1 MQNYVLFTD
10 TDTDITP
17 EIAKEYGYRLISMPY
32 SIDGKTIYPYEDFE
46 EFDYKPYY
54 NMLRDGVLPTTS
66 GISEEKYKAYFEP
79 VLVAGQDILYLHFS
93 RALSA
98 TFDAMDRAIAELLQ
112 KYPERKI
119 QTFDLKSATTLA
131 LLMVHEAGALYKA
144 GKTADEILAW
154 AEKEV
159 DHFAMYMFVDDL
171 KFFKRSGRVSGLA
184 ATMGTM
190 LGIRPMI
197 HISSEDKLV
206 NIGKIK
212 GRTKAL
218 EQLVNYVEELGDDLE
233 NHRLIIGNSDACDMI
248 DDLEQMLR
256 ERFGEKIRIERA
268 MVNPTLGAHC
278 GPDGIGVAFHSI
290 HR

>member
-1 MQNYVLFTD
+1 MQTYALFTD

-17 EIAKEYGYRLISMPY
+17 EIAKEYGYHLISLPY
-32 SIDGKTIYPYEDFE
+32 SLDGKTVYPYEDFE
-46 EFDYKPYY
+46 VFDAKPFYD
-54 NMLRDGVLPTTS
+54 MLRSGTLTTTS
-66 GISEEKYKAYFEP
+66 SISEEKYKNYFEP
-79 VLVAGQDILYLHFS
+79 VLAAGQDILYLHFS

-98 TFDAMDRAIAELLQ
+98 TFEVMDRVIAELLE

-131 LLMVHEAGALYKA
+131 LLMVHEAGAMYKD
-144 GKTADEILAW
+144 GKTADEILEW
-154 AEKEV
+154 AEKEI

-197 HISSEDKLV
+197 HISNEGKLV

-233 NHRLIIGNSDACDMI
+233 NHRLIVGNSDAGEMVDE
-248 DDLEQMLR
+248 LVELLR
-256 ERFGEKIRIERA
+256 ERFGDKVRIETA
-268 MVNPTLGAHC
+268 MVNPTLGSHC
-278 GPDGIGVAFHSI
+278 GPDGIGVAFHAI

>member
-1 MQNYVLFTD
+1 MQNYALFTD

-17 EIAKEYGYRLISMPY
+17 EIAREYGYHIISMPY
-32 SIDGKTIYPYEDFE
+32 CLDGKTIYPYEDFE
-46 EFDYKPYY
+46 VFDAKPFYD
-54 NMLRDGVLPTTS
+54 MLRGGTLTTTS
-66 GISEEKYKAYFEP
+66 SISEEKYKAYFEP
-79 VLVAGQDILYLHFS
+79 VLAAGQDILYLHFS

-98 TFDAMDRAIAELLQ
+98 TFEIMDRVLPELRE

-119 QTFDLKSATTLA
+119 QVFDLKSATTLS
-131 LLMVHEAGALYKA
+131 LLMIHEAGAMYKD
-144 GKTADEILAW
+144 GKSAEEILAW

-197 HISSEDKLV
+197 HISPEGKLV

-233 NHRLIIGNSDACDMI
+233 NHRMIIGNSDAGDMV
-248 DDLEQMLR
+248 DDLLAMLR
-256 ERFGEKIRIERA
+256 ERFGDKIQIDIS
-268 MVNPTLGAHC
+268 MVNPTLGSHC
-278 GPDGIGVAFHSI
+278 GPNGIGIAFHAI

>member
-46 EFDYKPYY
+46 VFDYKPYY
-54 NMLRDGVLPTTS
+54 DMLRGGVLPTTS
-66 GISEEKYKAYFEP
+66 AISEERYKNYFEP
-79 VLVAGQDILYLHFS
+79 ILAEGKDILYLHFS

-98 TFDAMDRAIAELLQ
+98 TFTAMDHAIEELLQ

-131 LLMVHEAGALYKA
+131 LLQIHEAGALYRD

-154 AEKEV
+154 AEREV

-197 HISSEDKLV
+197 HISPEGKLV

-218 EQLVNYVEELGDDLE
+218 EQLVSYVEELGDDLE
-233 NHRLIIGNSDACDMI
+233 NHKLIVGNSDACDMI
-248 DDLEQMLR
+248 DDLVSMLR
-256 ERFGEKIRIERA
+256 EKFGDKIQIETA

-278 GPDGIGVAFHSI
+278 GPDGIGIAFHAI

>member
-1 MQNYVLFTD
+1 
-10 TDTDITP
+10 
-17 EIAKEYGYRLISMPY
+17 
-32 SIDGKTIYPYEDFE
+32 
-46 EFDYKPYY
+46 
-54 NMLRDGVLPTTS
+54 
-66 GISEEKYKAYFEP
+66 
-79 VLVAGQDILYLHFS
+79 
-93 RALSA
+93 
-98 TFDAMDRAIAELLQ
+98 MDRAIAELLQ

-197 HISSEDKLV
+197 HISSEGKLV

-256 ERFGEKIRIERA
+256 ERFGEKLQIERA

>member
-1 MQNYVLFTD
+1 
-10 TDTDITP
+10 
-17 EIAKEYGYRLISMPY
+17 
-32 SIDGKTIYPYEDFE
+32 
-46 EFDYKPYY
+46 
-54 NMLRDGVLPTTS
+54 MLRSGTLTTTS
-66 GISEEKYKAYFEP
+66 SIGEEKYRSYFEP
-79 VLVAGQDILYLHFS
+79 VLAEGKDILYLHFS

-98 TFDAMDRAIAELLQ
+98 TFEVMERVIKELLD

-119 QTFDLKSATTLA
+119 QTFDLKSATTLS
-131 LLMVHEAGALYKA
+131 LLMIHEAGAMYKE

-197 HISSEDKLV
+197 HISDEGKLV
-206 NIGKIK
+206 NIDKIK
-212 GRTKAL
+212 GRAKAL

-233 NHRLIIGNSDACDMI
+233 NHRVIVGNSDAGEMV
-248 DDLEQMLR
+248 DDLVAMLR
-256 ERFGEKIRIERA
+256 ERFGDKIHIEIS
-268 MVNPTLGAHC
+268 MVNPTLGSHC
-278 GPDGIGVAFHSI
+278 GPNGIGIAFHAI

>member
-17 EIAKEYGYRLISMPY
+17 EIAKEYGYHLISMPY

-46 EFDYKPYY
+46 VFDYKPYY
-54 NMLRDGVLPTTS
+54 DMLRGGVLPTTS
-66 GISEEKYKAYFEP
+66 AIGEERYKNYFEP
-79 VLVAGQDILYLHFS
+79 VLAAGQDILYLHFS
-93 RALSA
+93 RAMSA
-98 TFDAMDRAIAELLQ
+98 TFEAMDRAIDELLK

-119 QTFDLKSATTLA
+119 QTLDLKSATTLS
-131 LLMVHEAGALYKA
+131 LLMIHEAGALYKA

-197 HISSEDKLV
+197 HISSEGKLV

-233 NHRLIIGNSDACDMI
+233 NHRLIVGNSDACDMI
-248 DDLEQMLR
+248 DELVEMLR
-256 ERFGEKIRIERA
+256 ERFGDQIQIETA

-278 GPDGIGVAFHSI
+278 GPDGIGVAFHAI

>member
-1 MQNYVLFTD
+1 MQPYALFTD

-17 EIAKEYGYRLISMPY
+17 EIAKEYGYHLISMPY
-32 SIDGKTIYPYEDFE
+32 SIDGKTVYPYEDFE
-46 EFDYKPYY
+46 VFDYKPYY
-54 NMLRDGVLPTTS
+54 DMLRGGVLPTTS
-66 GISEEKYKAYFEP
+66 AISEERYKNYFEP
-79 VLVAGQDILYLHFS
+79 VLAAGQDILYLHFS

-98 TFDAMDRAIAELLQ
+98 TFTAMDHAIEELLQ

-119 QTFDLKSATTLA
+119 QTFDLKSATTLS
-131 LLMVHEAGALYKA
+131 LLMIHEAGALYRD
-144 GKTADEILAW
+144 GKTADEIIEW
-154 AEKEV
+154 ATREV

-197 HISSEDKLV
+197 HISPEGKLV

-218 EQLVNYVEELGDDLE
+218 EQLVSYVEELGDDLE
-233 NHRLIIGNSDACDMI
+233 NHRLIVGNSDACDMI
-248 DDLEQMLR
+248 DELVEMLR
-256 ERFGEKIRIERA
+256 EKFGDKVKIETA